1 MNLSQEERLNFYK
14 KIGINFK
21 QVLDIGAYEGHWKS
35 MFKNIYPDSEVLMI
49 EANKDKEKIL
59 KSKGSYFIGLL
70 SSEDNKEV
78 DYFKCNSPKTPQTG
92 NSIFLENTS
101 HKFIPEKRKTIKLSS
116 VPNILEKYDLIKMD
130 VQGSELDIIK
140 GGLNIIKKSSF
151 LLLEL
156 SLIQYNQKV
165 PLAYDVMS
173 FLKKI
178 NFELIDILDVHH
190 HNKIAIQFDGLFKNK
205 SFDFNEKNI

>member
-1 MNLSQEERLNFYK
+1 MNLSQEERLSFYK

-49 EANKDKEKIL
+49 EANKDKENIL

-101 HKFIPEKRKTIKLSS
+101 HKFIPEKRKTTKLFRS
-116 VPNILEKYDLIKMD
+116 NRCI
-130 VQGSELDIIK
+130 
-140 GGLNIIKKSSF
+140 
-151 LLLEL
+151 
-156 SLIQYNQKV
+156 
-165 PLAYDVMS
+165 
-173 FLKKI
+173 
-178 NFELIDILDVHH
+178 
-190 HNKIAIQFDGLFKNK
+190 
-205 SFDFNEKNI
+205 